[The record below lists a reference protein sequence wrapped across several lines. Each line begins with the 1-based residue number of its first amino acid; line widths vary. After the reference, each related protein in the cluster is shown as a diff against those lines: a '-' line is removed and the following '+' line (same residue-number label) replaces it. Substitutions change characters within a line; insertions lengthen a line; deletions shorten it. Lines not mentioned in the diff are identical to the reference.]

1 MYCTVLYCTV
11 GRLDTELHKLEDC
24 HKEIDIYRYQLQE
37 ANQSLDCAKEDMTEL
52 RETKE
57 KEFSQMKE
65 ELERKVA
72 ELKDSFKREKK
83 ELKQALELE
92 HELELDNFKE
102 KVNKEEN
109 DQVSTLMSS
118 IGDLQRKLE
127 SKEKEMEE
135 RLGLKDKEMEQQLVS
150 KERELQERGPGCERT
165 QEAQEAEWQERLSQV
180 VPQIDP
186 SVPQPVVQSRRRP

>member
-1 MYCTVLYCTV
+1 M
-11 GRLDTELHKLEDC
+11 
-24 HKEIDIYRYQLQE
+24 
-37 ANQSLDCAKEDMTEL
+37 
-52 RETKE
+52 
-57 KEFSQMKE
+57 E
-65 ELERKVA
+65 EPRCRP
-72 ELKDSFKREKK
+72 DPNPSPP
-83 ELKQALELE
+83 LKQALELE

-165 QEAQEAEWQERLSQV
+165 Q
-180 VPQIDP
+180 
-186 SVPQPVVQSRRRP
+186 VPQPVVQSRRGPLLGPSP

>member
-1 MYCTVLYCTV
+1 MLRDDKT
-11 GRLDTELHKLEDC
+11 
-24 HKEIDIYRYQLQE
+24 QL
-37 ANQSLDCAKEDMTEL
+37 KVEL
-52 RETKE
+52 RTVQLSHEDQIK
-57 KEFSQMKE
+57 
-65 ELERKVA
+65 

-135 RLGLKDKEMEQQLVS
+135 RLGLKDKEMEQQLAS
-150 KERELQERGPGCERT
+150 KERELQERGGRDSPGCERT
-165 QEAQEAEWQERLSQV
+165 QETQEAELQV
-180 VPQIDP
+180 VPHID
-186 SVPQPVVQSRRRP
+186 